1 MLFGSALLEHH
12 WLKQS
17 LGILVMD
24 NITAKFVLDAFQAKR
39 IKTHRLPAFAKIR
52 IKLSIMELFV

>member
-1 MLFGSALLEHH
+1 
-12 WLKQS
+12 
-17 LGILVMD
+17 MD